1 MLEEGSS
8 WFQLTQ
14 PVTHSELLKWIG
26 WSCLATAPG
35 LEQSPGRKQGPPNNV
50 FFSCP
55 DHKGYE
61 FLVGCMDP
69 AVWILNIP
77 QNIC

>member
-50 FFSCP
+50 FFLVLTTRAMSSSW
-55 DHKGYE
+55 DAWTLLFGY
-61 FLVGCMDP
+61 
-69 AVWILNIP
+69 
-77 QNIC
+77 